1 MQELWIEIARYA
13 QVVLGISLVI
23 FVHEAGHFLCARLCK
38 VRVEVFSLGMGPR
51 VFGWKRGPTLYQV
64 ALVPIGGYVRMAGE
78 ESLESRAK
86 PAPDELHAKSVG
98 QRFLIYSGGVLAN
111 VLFGL
116 VVFPI
121 IFAAGVPCSEPVLG
135 PSNPGSPAWHQRIP
149 VGTRV
154 LAVNGHKVF
163 DFSHILTE
171 VALGSPE
178 QTTLEVVEPGSS
190 APTTLRIA
198 PVWSE
203 EPQAYTIGVGP
214 SVDLKGSI
222 HVEPGSAAAAAG
234 LATGDRLLRVPG
246 APEGLPL
253 EEQMLFA
260 MRDGKPVVAVFDH
273 EGSEKSVEIAPRR
286 SEEPAQQPVL
296 GIAPVTNLVHDLR
309 ETAAAAK
316 SGFHKDDRI
325 LAIDGNPI
333 VREFDFA
340 AALQSGKDTFHV
352 LLDRQGQKV
361 EYDLGPLSKAEIA
374 ALPGDVAILPDR
386 EGTRI
391 IVEPETSAARAGMRD
406 GDRILS
412 IDGETMSV
420 YKPILDAAKAAHDG
434 RVLSIA
440 LERSDLTLERS
451 DLGSG
456 RVDAKAANPKYF
468 TVNVAVAELH
478 PFLYGFGLQ
487 PAQYVYKT
495 SGPVESISAGL
506 AASWKFLEESWL
518 TLKRILLGQVGA
530 KNLGGIITIG
540 VVSHT
545 FASVGLAKLL
555 FFLCMLSMNLA
566 FLNVLPIPVF
576 DGGHLLFLLIEKVKG
591 SPVSERVLSYSQM
604 VGIVLIVSLMVWV
617 TYSDVMKW
625 IVHR

>member
-38 VRVEVFSLGMGPR
+38 VKVEVFSLGMGPR
-51 VFGWKRGPTLYQV
+51 VFGWRRGPTLYQV
-64 ALVPIGGYVRMAGE
+64 ALIPIGGYVRMAGE

-121 IFAAGVPCSEPVLG
+121 IFAAGVPCSEPLLG
-135 PSNPGSPAWHQRIP
+135 PSTPGTPAWHQGIP
-149 VGTRV
+149 AGTRV

-163 DFSHILTE
+163 DFGHILTE

-178 QTTLEVVEPGSS
+178 MTTLEVVEPGASS
-190 APTTLRIA
+190 PSTLRIA

-203 EPQAYTIGVGP
+203 DPGAYTVGVAP
-214 SVDLKGSI
+214 SIDPKAAI
-222 HVEPGSAAAAAG
+222 RVEPGSPAATAG
-234 LATGDRLLRVPG
+234 LATGDRLLRVVG

-253 EEQMLFA
+253 EEQLLFA
-260 MRDGKPVVAVFDH
+260 MRDGKPVVAEFDH
-273 EGSEKSVEIAPRR
+273 EGASKTVEIPSRR
-286 SEEPAQQPVL
+286 AEEASQIVL
-296 GIAPVTNLVHDLR
+296 GIAPVTNRVLDLR
-309 ETAAAAK
+309 ETPVAAK
-316 SGFHKDDRI
+316 SGLRKDDRI
-325 LAIDGNPI
+325 VAIDGKPV

-340 AALQSGKDTFHV
+340 QALQSGKDTFRV
-352 LLDRQGQKV
+352 RLDRQGQSV
-361 EYDLGPLSKAEIA
+361 EYDLGPLSKEEIV
-374 ALPGDVAILPDR
+374 ALATDVAITPDR
-386 EGTRI
+386 DGTRI
-391 IVEPETSAARAGMRD
+391 IVEPGTSAARAGMRD

-412 IDGETMSV
+412 IDGETMTA
-420 YKPILDAAKAAHDG
+420 YQPILDAAKLARDG

-440 LERSDLTLERS
+440 LERIEAAPAAKSDRPS
-451 DLGSG
+451 
-456 RVDAKAANPKYF
+456 YF
-468 TVNVAVAELH
+468 SVNVSVAELH
-478 PFLYGFGLQ
+478 PPVYGFGLQ
-487 PAQYVYKT
+487 SAQYVYKT

-576 DGGHLLFLLIEKVKG
+576 DGGHLLFLLIEKIKG

-625 IVHR
+625 IVHK